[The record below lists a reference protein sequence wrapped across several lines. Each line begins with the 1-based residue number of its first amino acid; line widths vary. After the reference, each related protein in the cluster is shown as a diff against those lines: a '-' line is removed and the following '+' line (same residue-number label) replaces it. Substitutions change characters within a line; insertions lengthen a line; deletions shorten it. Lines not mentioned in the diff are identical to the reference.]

1 MAKSNK
7 ERQAA
12 YREKHLKAEDAT
24 KSRLNIV
31 ISDRAIL
38 ALKRLAKKQS
48 LNQAALLERL
58 LLDEDMRVTAE
69 MNDEEYTAYR
79 DSVTA

>member
-24 KSRLNIV
+24 KSRLSIV
-31 ISDRAIL
+31 ISDHAML
-38 ALKRLAKKQS
+38 ALKRLAKGAGITR
-48 LNQAALLERL
+48 AALLERVL
-58 LLDEDMRVTAE
+58 LEEQRRVTAE
-69 MNDEEYTAYR
+69 MTDAEAMAYH
-79 DSVTA
+79 DSVTV